1 MQRQSPDNLSM
12 PDSILSNY
20 SSFSCRR
27 TPVGLIGIRA
37 HGEELTDILFMHD
50 EPSTALSAP
59 GSSLLDAAF
68 RQLFAWFE
76 GRLRE
81 FTLPMADA
89 ESVFARRVR
98 KAMLEIPY
106 GETVTYGEMA
116 AAIGKPGAARA
127 VGTACARNPLPL
139 IVPCH
144 RVVAADG
151 KIGGYLGGTET
162 KRWLLDFERRN
173 CREMAS

>member
-1 MQRQSPDNLSM
+1 MQRQSPDTLSM

-59 GSSLLDAAF
+59 GSSLLDEAF

-81 FTLPMADA
+81 FTLPIADA

-127 VGTACARNPLPL
+127 VGTACARNPLP
-139 IVPCH
+139 IVVPCH
-144 RVVAADG
+144 RVLGVG
-151 KIGGYLGGTET
+151 GRIGGYTAGVEL
-162 KRWLLDFERRN
+162 KRWLLGFEREN
-173 CREMAS
+173 LREKTS

>member
-1 MQRQSPDNLSM
+1 
-12 PDSILSNY
+12 
-20 SSFSCRR
+20 
-27 TPVGLIGIRA
+27 LIGIRA

-59 GSSLLDAAF
+59 GSSLLDEAF
-68 RQLFAWFE
+68 GQLFAWFE
-76 GRLRE
+76 GRLRV
-81 FTLPMADA
+81 FTLPIADA
-89 ESVFARRVR
+89 ESEFARRVR
-98 KAMLEIPY
+98 QGLLGIPY
-106 GETVTYGEMA
+106 GRTVSYGELA
-116 AAIGKPGAARA
+116 VSIGSPGAARA

-144 RVVAADG
+144 RVLGAG
-151 KIGGYLGGTET
+151 GRIGGYSAGTEL